1 MRTPREEGFV
11 LVCVLWVL
19 AILTVVS
26 LGFGHRAA
34 LERRAAAFALDRA
47 QAAMMA
53 RAAVQ
58 RGIVE
63 IRNKGYMDML
73 QPETRGGT
81 HLGQE
86 WAKQKNMLEGEYFTP
101 QENFEN
107 DTVTYIIE
115 DMERRADIN
124 AVEKDFLD
132 NIEALSQSAR
142 REIWSRR
149 TKGVHDGEGASP
161 FIAAEELR
169 YMRSVS
175 EDDWYG
181 EKKVPGLRD
190 IVTVHGGSLVNF
202 NTALPQV
209 LQSVPGLKKTAADA
223 ILQYRAG
230 GDGELYT
237 EDDTGFM
244 HWQDLMEKLQ
254 LDGDSSDAIKRY
266 CKSDSSCFK
275 ITGLATRRAGRVRV
289 QCSAI
294 VLLNGSMNLV
304 LEWQEAAIGS

>member
-1 MRTPREEGFV
+1 MKQREDGFV

-26 LGFGHRAA
+26 LGFGHRAS

-47 QAAMMA
+47 QASMMA

-73 QPETRGGT
+73 QPQTRGGT

-86 WAKQKNMLEGEYFTP
+86 WAKRKNMLDGDYFTAT
-101 QENFEN
+101 ENFEN

-124 AVEKDFLD
+124 AIDKKFLD

-149 TKGVHDGEGASP
+149 TKGVHEGEPTAP

-181 EKKVPGLRD
+181 EKKVPGLKD
-190 IVTVHGGSLVNF
+190 IVSVYGGSLVNF
-202 NTALPQV
+202 NTALPEV
-209 LQSVPGLKKTAADA
+209 LESVPGLKKNAVDA
-223 ILQYRAG
+223 ILRYRAG
-230 GDGELYT
+230 SDGELYT

-244 HWQDLMEKLQ
+244 HWQDLMDKLQ
-254 LDGDSSDAIKRY
+254 LDGDSSDAIKSY
-266 CKSDSSCFK
+266 CKSDSTCFK
-275 ITGLATRRAGRVRV
+275 ITGLATRRAGKVRV
-289 QCSAI
+289 QCSAVVMI
-294 VLLNGSMNLV
+294 GNGFTQV